1 MPHHVSFSEA
11 AAPLPGPQV
20 VSLLLSSS
28 FKLSGHVCLK
38 VMGIWLLCP
47 TSSGLLL
54 ESQVGLVSLSFLST
68 RGFPGPK
75 PLQPKVAFSFP
86 VPGPR
91 AEWLTGKEIYG
102 RRRGMK
108 KASV

>member
-1 MPHHVSFSEA
+1 MLHHVSFSEA

-28 FKLSGHVCLK
+28 SKLSQHICLK

-47 TSSGLLL
+47 TSSALLL
-54 ESQVGLVSLSFLST
+54 ESQVGLVSLLFLST
-68 RGFPGPK
+68 RDFPGLR

-86 VPGPR
+86 SPW
-91 AEWLTGKEIYG
+91 ALEQN
-102 RRRGMK
+102 
-108 KASV
+108 S